1 MSIKVSQN
9 CIFYE
14 FPNKLIYQRGGGG
27 GKQHYAI
34 DPIRT
39 HAELLLNIKTPHW

>member
-1 MSIKVSQN
+1 MSIKVCMN
-9 CIFYE
+9 CIFNA
-14 FPNKLIYQRGGGG
+14 FPNKLYIKGEEGGD
-27 GKQHYAI
+27 KQHYAI

>member
-14 FPNKLIYQRGGGG
+14 FPNKLKYRGEGGGE
-27 GKQHYAI
+27 QHYAI

>member
-1 MSIKVSQN
+1 MSIKVCMN
-9 CIFYE
+9 CIFNA
-14 FPNKLIYQRGGGG
+14 FPNKLIYQRGGGN
-27 GKQHYAI
+27 KQLYAI